1 MSDPR
6 PVLAAAVRTPF
17 GKRRGGLSGIRP
29 DDLLGT
35 TITELVGRIPALDPA
50 GIDDVV
56 MGDANGAGEDNRN
69 VARMGALLAGLPV
82 TVPGMTINRLCG
94 SGAEAIVQAARAV
107 RSGDADVIVAGGV
120 ESMSRAPY
128 VVRASDYDGF
138 DGPASELPVH
148 QTTVG
153 WRLVNERFPSLWT
166 DSLGSCAQRSADAR
180 GIGRTAQDEWAVR
193 SHERAAAAWDAGAH
207 DGFVFPVGDVAI
219 DESLRRDTSME
230 TLAALKPAFTADG
243 SVTAGN
249 SSPINDGAVATLV
262 TSADRARDLGLTP
275 LAIIRG
281 SAVVATEPD
290 DFASAPVPAM
300 RKLLAREG
308 LTFADIDRFEIN
320 EAFAAMVLTVLHD
333 LPEVPVE
340 RVNPDG
346 GAIAIGHP
354 VGASA
359 SRVIVDAA
367 RGLRRTGGRLGIAT
381 ACIGVGL
388 GIAVL
393 VEVPE

>member
-17 GKRRGGLSGIRP
+17 GKRRGGLSGVRP

-35 TITELVGRIPALDPA
+35 TIAELVGRIPALDPA
-50 GIDDVV
+50 SIDDVV

-82 TVPGMTINRLCG
+82 SVPGMTINRLCG

-107 RSGDADVIVAGGV
+107 RSGDADVVVAGGV

-153 WRLVNERFPSLWT
+153 WRLVNERFPAHWT
-166 DSLGSCAQRSADAR
+166 DSLGSCAQRSADVR
-180 GIGRTAQDEWAVR
+180 GIGRIAQDEWAVR

-219 DESLRRDTSME
+219 DESIRRGTTLE

-359 SRVIVDAA
+359 SRVIVDTV
-367 RGLRRTGGRLGIAT
+367 RGLRRTGGTLGIAT